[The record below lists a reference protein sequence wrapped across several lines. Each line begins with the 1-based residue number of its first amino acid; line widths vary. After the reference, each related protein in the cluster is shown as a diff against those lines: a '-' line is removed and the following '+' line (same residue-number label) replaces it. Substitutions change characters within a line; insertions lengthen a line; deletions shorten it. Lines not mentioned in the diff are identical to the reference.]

1 MTAFDME
8 LDAQN
13 GIVLLCTA
21 MLPCSGSRSH
31 KECENHV
38 HSFELSHLIT
48 YPWNDTVVKASE
60 NRFDTKTSESV
71 TPCGICGGKIALGQV
86 FLQVLRVSPV
96 NFFPPVLHY

>member
-1 MTAFDME
+1 VRGEYKSVACIKLVRVFCVTAFDME

-71 TPCGICGGKIALGQV
+71 TPCGICGGKSGTGT
-86 FLQVLRVSPV
+86 FL
-96 NFFPPVLHY
+96 